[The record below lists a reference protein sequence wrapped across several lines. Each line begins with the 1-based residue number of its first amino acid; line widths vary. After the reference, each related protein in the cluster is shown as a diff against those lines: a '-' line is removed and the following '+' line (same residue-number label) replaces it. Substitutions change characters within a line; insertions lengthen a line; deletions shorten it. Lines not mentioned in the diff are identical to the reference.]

1 MEVHFTARKFKAHST
16 VREHAVESVKKLDR
30 FYDGIVRCDIILSYE
45 RPTQSVKTAEIN
57 IHVFGSQLT
66 ATEQSGDFHKSI
78 DLAIL
83 KLEHQLE
90 KYKTK
95 IRAKDKK
102 VLRSAKEGELPRRRG
117 AKE

>member
-16 VREHAVESVKKLDR
+16 VREHAVEAVKKLDR

-57 IHVFGSQLT
+57 LHVFGTQLT
-66 ATEQSGDFHKSI
+66 AKVKSEDFHKSV
-78 DLAIL
+78 DLAIQ
-83 KLEHQLE
+83 KLEHQLD

-95 IRAKDKK
+95 IRSKDKK
-102 VLRSAKEGELPRRRG
+102 VLRSAKEGGLPVRRG